1 MKREKI
7 LVVDDAEETV
17 WLLNRILTEAGYE
30 VSIARNGREGLRQAH
45 TFQPDLILLD
55 IMMPD
60 MDGWTMLH
68 HLREFSDVPVIMLTA
83 LGAEEDKV
91 HGLDLGADDYLT
103 KPYGIEELKARI
115 RATLR
120 RVASAPPAQRHL
132 LRFDNGQ
139 LIIDPASH
147 MVVVRGQTVDLTP
160 TEYKLLLYLAQH
172 AGQILTYD
180 QILDAI
186 WGPGYEDGPTNI
198 KVYIW
203 SLRQKLELDPQHPRY
218 IMTKRGVGYYLAK
231 I

>member
-1 MKREKI
+1 MSWPPGDAIIECVKREKI

-17 WLLNRILTEAGYE
+17 WLLNKILTEAGYE

-55 IMMPD
+55 IIMPD

-83 LGAEEDKV
+83 LGAEEEKV

-120 RVASAPPAQRHL
+120 RVASAPPAERPL

-147 MVVVRGQTVDLTP
+147 MVVVRGQAIDLTP

-172 AGQILTYD
+172 AGQILT
-180 QILDAI
+180 
-186 WGPGYEDGPTNI
+186 
-198 KVYIW
+198 
-203 SLRQKLELDPQHPRY
+203 
-218 IMTKRGVGYYLAK
+218 
-231 I
+231 

>member
-7 LVVDDAEETV
+7 LVVDDAEETI
-17 WLLNRILTEAGYE
+17 WLLEKILTEAGYE

-45 TFQPDLILLD
+45 IFQPDLILLD
-55 IMMPD
+55 IIMPD
-60 MDGWTMLH
+60 MNGWTMLH
-68 HLREFSDVPVIMLTA
+68 RLREFSDVPVILLTA
-83 LGAEEDKV
+83 LGAEEEKV
-91 HGLDLGADDYLT
+91 QGLDLGADDYLT

-120 RVASAPPAQRHL
+120 RVVSAPPAERL

-147 MVVVRGQTVDLTP
+147 TVVVRGQTIDLTP
-160 TEYKLLLYLAQH
+160 TEYKLLLYLAHH
-172 AGQILTYD
+172 AGQILTYN
-180 QILDAI
+180 QILDAV
-186 WGPGYEDGPTNI
+186 WGPGYENGPTNI

-203 SLRQKLELDPQHPRY
+203 SLRQKIESDPNHPRY
-218 IMTKRGVGYYLAK
+218 LLTKRGVGYYLAK

>member
-7 LVVDDAEETV
+7 LVVDDAEETI
-17 WLLNRILTEAGYE
+17 WLLNKILTEAGYE
-30 VSIARNGREGLRQAH
+30 VSVARNGREGLRQAH
-45 TFQPDLILLD
+45 IFQPDLILLD

-68 HLREFSDVPVIMLTA
+68 HLREFSEVPVIMLTA

-120 RVASAPPAQRHL
+120 RVASAPPSQRSL

-180 QILDAI
+180 QILDAV
-186 WGPGYEDGPTNI
+186 WGPGYEDGPTHI

-218 IMTKRGVGYYLAK
+218 IMTKRGVGYYLARV
-231 I
+231 